1 MGFGASTPRMPVSIS
16 KLDRKDSLRIT
27 KHWPENNP
35 YRQISQMHLVKSEV
49 VFCFLK
55 IKQFKALKAAWRAST
70 LVTGAEGK
78 RLESQKSNSAKITFN
93 KCATPGGEPWASTPI
108 IMVIVSTWLGFLSAV
123 RMPHLLFLFHLLSL
137 PPNSQSLCF
146 GPDQLQYHATFE
158 VKTNPAL
165 LRLCNVTVPPEK
177 HIVNVVKII
186 IKMMRRMTWVSIHEW
201 PKSNVK
207 SGVLLFFLEGGGDL
221 YNVDNGSTEKPS
233 CQRTIL
239 HMLEACKDS

>member
-1 MGFGASTPRMPVSIS
+1 MPKLPSTNVPRLVGNPGRLLPLSWW
-16 KLDRKDSLRIT
+16 LWAPDST
-27 KHWPENNP
+27 
-35 YRQISQMHLVKSEV
+35 
-49 VFCFLK
+49 
-55 IKQFKALKAAWRAST
+55 
-70 LVTGAEGK
+70 
-78 RLESQKSNSAKITFN
+78 
-93 KCATPGGEPWASTPI
+93 
-108 IMVIVSTWLGFLSAV
+108 
-123 RMPHLLFLFHLLSL
+123 MPHLLFLFHLLSL